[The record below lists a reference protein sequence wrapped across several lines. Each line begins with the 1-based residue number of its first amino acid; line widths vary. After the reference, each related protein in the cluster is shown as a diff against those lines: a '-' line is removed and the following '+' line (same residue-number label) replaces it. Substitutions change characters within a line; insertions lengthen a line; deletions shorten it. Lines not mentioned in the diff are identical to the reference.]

1 MKNFFYRTI
10 REYIFN
16 MLFHHFSKISLR
28 ISYKKIYIYFQH
40 NHNTTTNIRKFTLIY
55 CFQLFYKSLSP
66 MVPITS
72 IMVKGSSSES
82 CFIFVKK
89 ILSLSE
95 SLYSL
100 IWLYNKDLWHWPSCT
115 HLAFFLVINLERHSK
130 YTEQKILLLG
140 DSHC

>member
-55 CFQLFYKSLSP
+55 CFQLLYKSLSSFTNGP
-66 MVPITS
+66 NNVYNGQRIQFR
-72 IMVKGSSSES
+72 IMFYFRKENI
-82 CFIFVKK
+82 IFV
-89 ILSLSE
+89 
-95 SLYSL
+95 
-100 IWLYNKDLWHWPSCT
+100 
-115 HLAFFLVINLERHSK
+115 
-130 YTEQKILLLG
+130 
-140 DSHC
+140 